1 MTAPLLL
8 ALLGLLL
15 LPGPAAAEVDCAPYD
30 GLYES
35 RPAIRVLRERP
46 CRLHEIGRLAVPG
59 VAMRLHAPEGVEGA
73 ALAARLRAFLPAM
86 DAALGRVGPIR
97 MADLLLLPVP
107 FSGATHGA
115 GAGDAE
121 DDDGEITEAYMH
133 YGADVCT
140 LVLYREAWEAS
151 AEALRHTVAHEA
163 FHCVQRLTHPR
174 QYAGVRNDWWTEG
187 SAEWFA
193 NLAQGGTGFSDGFI
207 ADFDRLSHGTALS
220 DMAYESLVFFF
231 WLSEAY
237 GPEAVLLLAEV
248 MPTGAYGAAELASA
262 LPPEAWRDFGWAYL
276 DGAVR
281 FPDGRPVNS
290 APDQGVLKRL
300 TDGERLHIEAPALA
314 LPRVRLAVP
323 PGLWRLS
330 FPRGGARL
338 STASHDPA
346 AGPPW
351 RRAWMEI
358 GDELSETVGC
368 GEEERQRIVLAT
380 AGDGGDLTFDAAVS
394 GREYPCQPCPAGLWV
409 ERVEREPDLGGTP
422 VPVPPQL
429 LRQVD
434 ARTFRFD
441 IPADRARVEI
451 LYDHDGPLLVL
462 AEDGFLEIT
471 DPYRLT
477 MEGEDGLVVI
487 RWQERGYR
495 GRWARSGGDGDPA
508 RFSRS
513 HRMEKGWTRISAD
526 FRASVDDWE
535 ETRPVER
542 SEWRYTYA
550 CSDDTLTL
558 RLPPP
563 LDQGMPPRI
572 FDALR

>member
-1 MTAPLLL
+1 MTARLLL

-15 LPGPAAAEVDCAPYD
+15 LPPPAAASEVDCAPYA
-30 GLYES
+30 GLYDS
-35 RPAIRVLRERP
+35 RPALRVLGERP
-46 CRLHEIGRLAVPG
+46 CRLHELGSLAVPG
-59 VAMRLHAPEGVEGA
+59 VRVRLHAPEGVEGA
-73 ALAARLRAFLPAM
+73 ALAAQLRAFLPAM

-107 FSGATHGA
+107 LSGATHRA

-121 DDDGEITEAYMH
+121 DEITEAYMH
-133 YGADVCT
+133 YGAEVCT

-151 AEALRHTVAHEA
+151 PAALRHTVAHEA
-163 FHCVQRLTHPR
+163 FHCVQQLTHPR
-174 QYAGVRNDWWTEG
+174 QYAGIRNDWWTEG

-193 NLAQGGTGFSDGFI
+193 HLAQGGSEFSDEFI
-207 ADFDRLSHGTALS
+207 AEFDRLSPDTPLT
-220 DMAYESLVFFF
+220 DLAYASLVFFLWF
-231 WLSEAY
+231 AEVY

-290 APDQGVLKRL
+290 APDQGALKRL
-300 TDGERLHIEAPALA
+300 TDGDRLHIEAPALA

-330 FPRGGARL
+330 FPRGGAWL
-338 STASHDPA
+338 STAPHDPA
-346 AGPPW
+346 AGPLW

-368 GEEERQRIVLAT
+368 GQEERQLIVLAT
-380 AGDGGDLTFDAAVS
+380 AGDGGDLSFDAAIS
-394 GREYPCQPCPAGLWV
+394 GREYPCLACPAGLWV
-409 ERVEREPDLGGTP
+409 ERVEREPDLSGTP

-434 ARTFRFD
+434 ARTFRLD
-441 IPADRARVEI
+441 IPGDRGRMEI
-451 LYDHDGPLLVL
+451 HYDHAGPLLVL
-462 AEDGFLEIT
+462 AEDGYLEIT

-495 GRWARSGGDGDPA
+495 GRWAREGGDAEPA

-513 HRMEKGWTRISAD
+513 HWTEKGWTRISAD

-535 ETRPVER
+535 ELRPVQR
-542 SEWRYTYA
+542 NDWRYGYSCTE
-550 CSDDTLTL
+550 DTLTL

-563 LDQGMPPRI
+563 LDQGTPPRI